1 MLLSAPPQE
10 IKAYKEQLEKNKI
23 KPDNLPPCPRCFVD
37 STFFK
42 AHAYRERKFLVIVD
56 MVVQTV
62 LSALLRF
69 KCPGCGKTF
78 TYYPD
83 FALPFKR
90 YTRQTVTQ
98 FSQSYAQNPN
108 ATYQKAAMVDGSVPG
123 YPDGEQTLSP
133 STIHRF
139 ITHLSRFITSTQ
151 KALDLILQEN
161 PASAICRDMAQLTV
175 PQKKYKTTAR
185 KDILVQCLKFLAIE
199 SLFHHTFRTSIFT
212 KLAMRCAFT

>member
-1 MLLSAPPQE
+1 MLLSATPE
-10 IKAYKEQLEKNKI
+10 DIKAYQKQLEKNEI
-23 KPDNLPPCPRCFVD
+23 KPDNLPPCPRCFVN

-42 AHAYRERKFLVIVD
+42 EHAYRDRKFLVIVD
-56 MVVQTV
+56 MMVKTV

-83 FALPFKR
+83 FALPYKR
-90 YTRQTVTQ
+90 YTRQTVTH
-98 FSQSYAQNPN
+98 FSRSYVQNSN

-123 YPDGEQTLSP
+123 YPDGEQTMAP

-139 ITHLSRFITSTQ
+139 ITSLSRFITSTQ
-151 KALDLILQEN
+151 KALDLILQQN

-175 PQKKYKTTAR
+175 PPEKYRSTAR
-185 KDILVQCLKFLAIE
+185 KGILLQCLKFLTIE
-199 SLFHHTFRTSIFT
+199 SFFHHTFRTSIFT
-212 KLAMRCAFT
+212 KLAMRCAFA